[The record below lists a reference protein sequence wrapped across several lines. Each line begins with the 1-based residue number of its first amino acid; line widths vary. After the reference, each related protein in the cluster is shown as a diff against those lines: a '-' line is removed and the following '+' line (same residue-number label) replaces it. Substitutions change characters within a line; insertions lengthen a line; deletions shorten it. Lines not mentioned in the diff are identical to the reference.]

1 MGLLNH
7 DYRPNFRNFPS
18 IPQNTLHRCI
28 FHKRQAVSTPQG
40 AWWPSKYKSKCKR
53 KSAEGHSCDKL
64 FVYVLLHSTLLSSIL
79 LSKWIETE
87 TKPAVV
93 VHINEYEHRFCYKAT
108 ISDDFDVH
116 LLELYKSPSDE
127 VPLMYP
133 HAKGS
138 HTYVKDP
145 VFHIIVRWIVE
156 ISK

>member
-1 MGLLNH
+1 MIIGPIFAIFQAYH
-7 DYRPNFRNFPS
+7 K
-18 IPQNTLHRCI
+18 THCI
-28 FHKRQAVSTPQG
+28 AVFFTKDKLSVPPQG
-40 AWWPSKYKSKCKR
+40 AWWPSKYKSRCKR

-108 ISDDFDVH
+108 ISDDFDVQ

-156 ISK
+156 I